1 MATFIHQD
9 QIAEKLEIA
18 RTMGLVT
25 RFFVSPTGFRG
36 RPDAIVRVSPSAHTN
51 ADALKTYL
59 VRLLDGLVPEHLIV
73 VTQPFVSQDDDS
85 PAQSEA
91 APVSAA
97 A

>member
-1 MATFIHQD
+1 MTIFIHQD

-25 RFFVSPTGFRG
+25 SFCVSPTGSRG
-36 RPDAIVRVSPSAHTN
+36 RPDASVRVSPSAHTS

-73 VTQPFVSQDDDS
+73 VAQPLVSQDADTG
-85 PAQSEA
+85 AQSEA
-91 APVSAA
+91 APVPAA

>member
-1 MATFIHQD
+1 MSSFIHQD
-9 QIAEKLEIA
+9 QIAERLEIA

-25 RFFVSPTGFRG
+25 RFV
-36 RPDAIVRVSPSAHTN
+36 VSPSGSSRRPEASVRVLPGPRTSD
-51 ADALKTYL
+51 DALKNYL

-73 VTQPFVSQDDDS
+73 VARPLVSQDTVL